1 MAAIIEKTT
10 RPVASAERPQIRFNY
25 RGTGVLDN
33 EVSFYMWAT
42 DEVTA
47 VAALERAKIKVEA
60 IRAQSERLARRRKTI
75 SREELGNF
83 AIQLSERTRASEQIR
98 QAVAGIARA
107 TNNRLL
113 REALFDVNA
122 ELKREGAHAAD
133 AFRKRPDVF
142 PDAFCHVM
150 QVSMKSGDPSDMLKE
165 YGETQLRTAENISRL
180 NGALLLPHG
189 HYCPRLDRRR
199 RAVLFHS
206 PKDGRDVRR
215 PARSNRRTV
224 TAPDTVASRI
234 QPLSGESSRHRLSCS
249 LYRAY
254 SLRRQ
259 VAQGT
264 NRQRNNRAQESAL
277 APCRQ
282 AAA

>member
-10 RPVASAERPQIRFNY
+10 RPVAPAERPQIRFNY
-25 RGTGVLDN
+25 RGTDVLDN

-60 IRAQSERLARRRKTI
+60 IRAQSERLTRRRKTV

-180 NGALLLPHG
+180 KGALYYPAVIIALASIVVGVLCFFILPKMEEMYGALLEATGGQLPLLT
-189 HYCPRLDRRR
+189 RLLLGFSRFLVSLPGIVSLALFTGLLLY
-199 RAVLFHS
+199 AVKWLKG
-206 PKDGRDVRR
+206 PTGTEII
-215 PARSNRRTV
+215 AR
-224 TAPDTVASRI
+224 
-234 QPLSGESSRHRLSCS
+234 Q
-249 LYRAY
+249 
-254 SLRRQ
+254 SLRW
-259 VAQGT
+259 
-264 NRQRNNRAQESAL
+264 
-277 APCRQ
+277 PW
-282 AAA
+282 